1 MNQRQAMKPLYKV
14 YEKKPKQREPRL
26 VAAYHDLKRALAV
39 SKAPNR
45 YLLFKG
51 TDPQSLITR

>member
-1 MNQRQAMKPLYKV
+1 MKPLYKV

-51 TDPQSLITR
+51 TDPQSLIPR